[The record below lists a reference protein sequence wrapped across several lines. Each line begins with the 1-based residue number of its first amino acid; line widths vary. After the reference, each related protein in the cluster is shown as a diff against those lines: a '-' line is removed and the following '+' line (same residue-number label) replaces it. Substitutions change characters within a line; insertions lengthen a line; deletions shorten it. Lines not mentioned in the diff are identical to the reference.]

1 MASIY
6 DPLGL
11 LNPIAVQMKTFSQR
25 LCSEKYYWD
34 DLITN
39 DYLKEWNE
47 LVKSLNAI
55 EFINVPTLYCYYNTN
70 DSVVTIK
77 LHTFDSEIEW
87 GVGLVGVGGKI
98 PKN

>member
-11 LNPIAVQMKTFSQR
+11 LNPIAGQMKTFFQR

-77 LHTFDSEIEW
+77 LHTFDSEIER
-87 GVGLVGVGGKI
+87 GVGIVGVGGKI